1 MEFYNYKFYI
11 IYKIPSWYWKHIT
24 FWTGPGFPKLSSEII
39 LQLFRLGWKED
50 ISRNKQV
57 ELFKA
62 SSVLRSAVD
71 PSSMILLTQNQ
82 TKEKKSNTDF
92 WEAMHLPNRK
102 KGGCSTPACFCF
114 LTPK

>member
-24 FWTGPGFPKLSSEII
+24 LWTGPGFPKLSSEII
-39 LQLFRLGWKED
+39 LQLFCLGWKEE
-50 ISRNKQV
+50 ISRNKQA

-62 SSVLRSAVD
+62 SSVLRRSAVD

-82 TKEKKSNTDF
+82 TKEKK
-92 WEAMHLPNRK
+92 AI
-102 KGGCSTPACFCF
+102 
-114 LTPK
+114 LTSEKPCIYQTEKRVAVQLQLVFVS